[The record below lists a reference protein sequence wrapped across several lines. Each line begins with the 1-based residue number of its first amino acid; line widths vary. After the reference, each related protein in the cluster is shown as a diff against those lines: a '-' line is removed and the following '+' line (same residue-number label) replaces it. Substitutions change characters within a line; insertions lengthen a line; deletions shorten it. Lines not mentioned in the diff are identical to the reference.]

1 MTDRAAPF
9 DRALQRRREARAA
22 GASHFLLDRV
32 AAEIADRAGAITL
45 DFAAGLDLSPRAGVL
60 AAALADRAGSWTLA
74 PAVAPSGGGRRH
86 PAVVTDEEWL
96 PFAGGSF
103 DLVVSGLGLHRVGD
117 LPGAL
122 VQINRTLRPDG
133 LLLASLF
140 AGDTLAELRTA
151 FAEAEAETTG
161 GASPRVMP
169 FADVAELGRLLSR
182 AGFALPVAD
191 LDRVTVRYA
200 TPFGLIEDLRAM
212 GETNTLVRR
221 SRAPLRRDT
230 VARMAEIYATR
241 FADPDGRIRATFDI
255 VTLTGWHPHESQQQ
269 PLRPG
274 SARARLA
281 DALGAAEIGAGE
293 KAGPKPED

>member
-191 LDRVTVRYA
+191 ADTLTVSYA
-200 TPFGLIEDLRAM
+200 EPMKLMADLRGM
-212 GETNTLVRR
+212 GESNAVLLSRKGLTRRATLAAAARR
-221 SRAPLRRDT
+221 YREL
-230 VARMAEIYATR
+230 
-241 FADPDGRIRATFDI
+241 FAGADGRMPASFQI
-255 VTLTGWHPHESQQQ
+255 VTLTGWAPDPSQQK
-269 PLRPG
+269 PMKPG
-274 SARARLA
+274 SASGRLA
-281 DALGAAEIGAGE
+281 EALGAREVSLGD
-293 KAGPKPED
+293 KAKP